1 MDSTSLVSLSAAQRL
16 VERHGPCGVVCATV
30 YVVFVISAGHLLH
43 YGSFGGGGGREG
55 GGPGCGSFINVKRAV
70 FLLEFVS
77 VSVILTVAITSV
89 DAQARSELRV
99 SSIARLKAT
108 VLWGFFSF

>member
-1 MDSTSLVSLSAAQRL
+1 MDSTSLVSLSAVQRL
-16 VERHGPCGVVCATV
+16 VERHGPFSAVCATV

-55 GGPGCGSFINVKRAV
+55 GRRGLGCGSFINVKRSV
-70 FLLEFVS
+70 FLLEFMS
-77 VSVILTVAITSV
+77 VSVIMTVAITSV

-108 VLWGFFSF
+108 VFVSF